1 MPHTIR
7 KQPNY
12 VLIGTFMAIGLLGIL
27 VSVIFADKLVN
38 KLKGGYS
45 IYIKFKELDG
55 LVPGSKV
62 VVGSGKNI
70 GQVESIE
77 LDGPTLIVR
86 ALIDKKYK
94 INQEATFEIF
104 STSFVGGK
112 YLAVEN
118 YTGLEPFIEKNAVLQ
133 GVEPLSINS
142 ILGMFGDA
150 FNSST
155 DEGMAVGISGI
166 MGSVNNILN
175 KATTILDENQTN
187 ISVTLVNVASASKH
201 LNSTVANID
210 KKLATV
216 SDQEF
221 KVMLTDVKRSLGNL
235 DLFLKDINS
244 KNAPL
249 AILKD
254 PKMTHSIR
262 TIITNLEETTERV
275 KAKPSLL
282 LRG

>member
-1 MPHTIR
+1 MSHTIR

-12 VLIGTFMAIGLLGIL
+12 VLIGTFMAIGLLGVL
-27 VSVIFADKLVN
+27 VSVVFADKLVN
-38 KLKGGYS
+38 KLKGGYP
-45 IYIKFKELDG
+45 IYIKFNELDG

-70 GQVESIE
+70 GQVESID
-77 LDGPTLIVR
+77 LDGPTLIVK

-94 INQEATFEIF
+94 INQGASFEIF

-112 YLAVEN
+112 YLAVEDF
-118 YTGLEPFIEKNAVLQ
+118 TGLEPFIEKNTTLQ

-150 FNSST
+150 FNSGT

-166 MGSVNNILN
+166 MGSVNDILN
-175 KATTILDENQTN
+175 KTDVILSENQTN
-187 ISVTLVNVASASKH
+187 INITLENVASASKH
-201 LNSTVANID
+201 LNSTIANID
-210 KKLATV
+210 RKLATV

-221 KVMLTDVKRSLGNL
+221 KTMLNDTKRSLGNL

-249 AILKD
+249 SILKD

>member
-1 MPHTIR
+1 MSHTIR

-27 VSVIFADKLVN
+27 VSVVFADKLVN
-38 KLKGGYS
+38 RLKGGYA
-45 IYIKFKELDG
+45 IYIKFNELDG

-70 GQVESIE
+70 GQVETIE
-77 LDGPTLIVR
+77 LDGPALIVKV
-86 ALIDKKYK
+86 LIDKKYK

-118 YTGLEPFIEKNAVLQ
+118 YTGLEPFIERDTILQ

-150 FNSST
+150 FNSGT

-166 MGSVNNILN
+166 MGSVNDILN
-175 KATTILDENQTN
+175 KANTILDENQTN
-187 ISVTLVNVASASKH
+187 IDITLVNVAAASKH
-201 LNSTVANID
+201 LNSTMANID
-210 KKLATV
+210 RKLATV

-221 KVMLTDVKRSLGNL
+221 KTMLTDVKRSLGNL

-249 AILKD
+249 SILKD